1 MPVCSCRPPSPATW
15 ACPNWLTGTS
25 TWAMPRAGRT
35 RGDKLLTLVASE
47 LAGGDC
53 IDDVDALRA
62 GRCSRLS
69 DQGAIHPG
77 DLPAQLPSDRPFS
90 HNRPLLMA
98 VLGVESNIGNI
109 PSGCAQTA
117 GA

>member
-1 MPVCSCRPPSPATW
+1 
-15 ACPNWLTGTS
+15 
-25 TWAMPRAGRT
+25 MPRAGRT